1 MYFHYWLINLLL
13 NFIVHTSANSGLF
26 QVNENS
32 VKLDNWFDYEF
43 LSLDAKRL
51 YDDLMSGYNRVV
63 RPVSNI
69 S

>member
-1 MYFHYWLINLLL
+1 ML
-13 NFIVHTSANSGLF
+13 NFIVYTNANSGLF
-26 QVNENS
+26 GLHEPMNFVLKN
-32 VKLDNWFDYEF
+32 FHF
-43 LSLDAKRL
+43 LIDAKRL